1 LFVRILVVEDEKKIA
16 MAVREC
22 LVSEG
27 YEVELAF
34 NGEEGFYRLYAETFD
49 LVILDIMLPSRD
61 GLEILKTIRQ
71 PGHRVPV
78 LLLTAKDS
86 VEDIVRGLDAG
97 ADGYLVKPFAFPELL
112 ARIRVFMRLGLA
124 EASPMLACAD
134 LVVNAGDRSA
144 TRAGKS
150 LDLTLREFKLLEY
163 LLKNK
168 GEIVSREMLAR
179 DVWKEASRQT
189 PLDNVIDITV
199 SRLRRKID
207 DPFDSK
213 LLQTVRGVGFIL
225 REPAA

>member
-61 GLEILKTIRQ
+61 GLEILRTIRQ

-124 EASPMLACAD
+124 EATPMLACAD